1 MLPIEH
7 ILPQLKQTLETHTT
21 ALLQAPPGAGK
32 TTRVPLALLDAPWR
46 QGRWIL
52 MLESRRLA
60 ARSAA
65 RYMAGQLGEQ
75 AGQTV
80 GYRTRLD
87 TRVSSATVIEVVT
100 EGILTRLIQ
109 SDPLLEDYAAVLF
122 DEFHE
127 RSLQAD
133 LGLALVRESQQVL
146 REDLRVLVMSATLD
160 TAPIARF
167 LGNVPVLSSEGRAFP
182 VEVLYRPAASAQR
195 QPRVVDQVTAVV
207 LEALAQQTGSVL
219 VFLPGAGEI
228 RRVAQALAGQV
239 ASDVVIAP
247 LFGNLQAAEQ
257 DRAIAPAAEGTRKVV
272 LATAIAETSLTIEG
286 VRVVVD
292 SGQQRRA
299 VFDPGSGMTRLVT
312 GRKKSVGRAA

>member
-1 MLPIEH
+1 
-7 ILPQLKQTLETHTT
+7 
-21 ALLQAPPGAGK
+21 
-32 TTRVPLALLDAPWR
+32 
-46 QGRWIL
+46 
-52 MLESRRLA
+52 MLEPRRLA

-87 TRVSSATVIEVVT
+87 TRVSAATVIEVVT

-167 LGNVPVLSSEGRAFP
+167 LGDVPVLSSEGRAFP
-182 VEVLYRPAASAQR
+182 VEVLYRPAASPQR
-195 QPRVVDQVTAVV
+195 PPRMVEQVTGWCLRPWLSSRARCWCFC
-207 LEALAQQTGSVL
+207 LARVKSG
-219 VFLPGAGEI
+219 GWRKHWRGRW
-228 RRVAQALAGQV
+228 RR
-239 ASDVVIAP
+239 
-247 LFGNLQAAEQ
+247 
-257 DRAIAPAAEGTRKVV
+257 
-272 LATAIAETSLTIEG
+272 
-286 VRVVVD
+286 
-292 SGQQRRA
+292 
-299 VFDPGSGMTRLVT
+299 MW
-312 GRKKSVGRAA
+312 